1 MSFKITSNSFLTPDI
16 GVSKSG
22 PSVIRP
28 NTSEQLRIS
37 GNNSPLGISKKL
49 K

>member
-1 MSFKITSNSFLTPDI
+1 MSFNIKSYSFLTPDI
-16 GVSKSG
+16 GVSISG
-22 PSVIRP
+22 PSFIRP